1 MRQMIGK
8 LKANWLPIS
17 YGFILV
23 TFIPAYILS
32 REEMIFQATTYIA
45 YISNL
50 TANVVLTYFLW
61 GWCIDKATKKY
72 PKWFGWTMFVLGIIV
87 MTLLIRQFGD
97 LKVIGLD
104 KP

>member
-1 MRQMIGK
+1 MRRAIET
-8 LKANWLPIS
+8 LKTHWLPIS
-17 YGFILV
+17 YIFVLIA
-23 TFIPAYILS
+23 FAPAYILS
-32 REEMIFQATTYIA
+32 RAEMIFQATTYLA

-61 GWCIDKATKKY
+61 GYCIDKATKKY
-72 PKWFGWTMFVLGIIV
+72 PKWFGWTMFILGIIV

-104 KP
+104 K